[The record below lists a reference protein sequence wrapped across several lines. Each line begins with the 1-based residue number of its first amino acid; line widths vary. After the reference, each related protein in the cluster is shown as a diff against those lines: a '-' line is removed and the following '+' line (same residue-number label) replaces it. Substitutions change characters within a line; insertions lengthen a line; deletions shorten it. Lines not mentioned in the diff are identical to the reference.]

1 MTKSKVVIKQK
12 GYTDNGLTYVS
23 KNKGEDGICFTMAMG
38 FAISLAKQSGISLTK
53 IKELVTDIYK
63 ETEDVE

>member
-1 MTKSKVVIKQK
+1 MNKAKVVIKQK
-12 GYTDNGLTYVS
+12 EYADNGLVYVS
-23 KNKGEDGICFTMAMG
+23 KHKGEDGICFTMAMG

-53 IKELVTDIYK
+53 IKELATDIYK